1 MARVFYPR
9 QSITI
14 PANAPHPEGTEYK
27 ISIGDEEWEGV
38 FQTVVKVQMV
48 YNGKIA
54 GRKSPSYPIGTD
66 DWKRVGDAVA
76 RLMGEVNGTIEAYE
90 AGEAVLSGKNPAEVV
105 AESAAAQ
112 QGGET
117 RSNGNRYNPTLQN
130 IIRIYKKNHEDPNTA
145 FVTNPEESAAAG
157 LRAASNAAQTT
168 RGFNPSQSFVAPEGS
183 PSHRAQRRTYINAS
197 RLQEERAAAQA
208 AAEAA
213 AQAAK
218 DAENELDAAAEAAEA
233 VGVEAEAA
241 AAEAGQAATDVMQAA
256 AIEDAMIAAGEN
268 GPDEEA

>member
-76 RLMGEVNGTIEAYE
+76 RLMSDVNGTIEAYE
-90 AGEAVLSGKNPAEVV
+90 AGEAVLAGKNPADP
-105 AESAAAQ
+105 ADSSTAGQ
-112 QGGET
+112 SGEA
-117 RSNGNRYNPTLQN
+117 RANGNRYNPTLQN

-157 LRAASNAAQTT
+157 LRSASSTSQT
-168 RGFNPSQSFVAPEGS
+168 RGGFNPSQSFVAPEGS

-218 DAENELDAAAEAAEA
+218 DAENELDSAAAAAEA
-233 VGVEAEAA
+233 VGSDAEAA
-241 AAEAGQAATDVMQAA
+241 AAEADKAAADVMQAA
-256 AIEDAMIAAGEN
+256 TIEEAMLAAGETAA
-268 GPDEEA
+268 EEES

>member
-76 RLMGEVNGTIEAYE
+76 RLMSDVNGTIEAYE
-90 AGEAVLSGKNPAEVV
+90 AGEAVLAGKNPAE
-105 AESAAAQ
+105 AAAEAASSLQ
-112 QGGET
+112 NGE
-117 RSNGNRYNPTLQN
+117 SKPSGNRYNPTLQN

-157 LRAASNAAQTT
+157 LRSASSTAQT
-168 RGFNPSQSFVAPEGS
+168 RGGFNPSQSFVAPEGS

-218 DAENELDAAAEAAEA
+218 DAENELDSAAAAAEA
-233 VGVEAEAA
+233 VGSDAEAA
-241 AAEAGQAATDVMQAA
+241 AAEADKAAADVMQAA
-256 AIEDAMIAAGEN
+256 TIEDAMIASGEMA
-268 GPDEEA
+268 PEEES